1 MLINKSNSVT
11 ASSSDWD
18 KLEWAVSL
26 FRLIL
31 MKFDQEDKWAGA
43 WGHVSLIGSILPVKQ
58 EADWFQW
65 AGTPALL
72 LLIPHPQSCLF
83 PN

>member
-1 MLINKSNSVT
+1 MLINKGNSVT

-26 FRLIL
+26 LRLIL
-31 MKFDQEDKWAGA
+31 MKFDREGKWAGA
-43 WGHVSLIGSILPVKQ
+43 WGHVCLIGSILLVKQ

-65 AGTPALL
+65 AGSPALL
-72 LLIPHPQSCLF
+72 LLIHHRQSCLF